1 MRPGGDVGDR
11 GSDWWKHGVLYQ
23 VYPRS
28 FQDSDGDGV
37 GDLRGVIQ
45 RLDHLAWLGID
56 GIWLNPVSPSPNRDW
71 GYDVS
76 DYLDVASEYGGL
88 DALQELIDAAS
99 DRGIRVVLD
108 LVPNH
113 TSDQHPW
120 FVDARSG
127 RNAEHRDWYVWADP
141 ANDGGPPNNW
151 RSSFGGPAWTLDE
164 ASGQYYLHNFLPYQ
178 PDLNWWNED
187 VRAAFDGILRG
198 WFDRGVAGFRIDV
211 AHAIVKD
218 RLLRDDPATVAGAT
232 ALDEPQ
238 IIYSMHRPEVHD
250 VLRRWRAIADAYQ
263 PPRVLIGETWVRD
276 LPELA
281 SYYGE
286 GTELHLAFNFAFA
299 TAPFEATALRAVID
313 ATERA
318 LGTDP
323 WPLWTASNHDIG
335 RLATRW
341 ASGEERRV
349 RCALFV
355 LLLLRGT
362 PTLYAGDEIGLED
375 VEMPSSRW
383 RDEGSGPGGRSR
395 DPGRTPIPWEPGPG
409 HGFTSP
415 GVEPWLPI
423 GGVARSVAE
432 QRADPDSTLAWCQK
446 VIAAPAADTRS
457 RVRHTGASRRRRRCA
472 GVEAGGRDHGRREP
486 VADRGHHA
494 RGTAASLCWHPT
506 AFASRAT
513 TLHSSFL
520 RGDARSSKVD
530 RRAVFFVPGFTYLPI
545 GHPFRTLTQGDRGW
559 RNERGTRCRSALR
572 RRVGR

>member
-1 MRPGGDVGDR
+1 MRSRGDIGDR

-37 GDLRGVIQ
+37 GDLRGIIQ

-56 GIWLNPVSPSPNRDW
+56 GVWLNPVSPSPNRDW

-76 DYLDVASEYGGL
+76 DYLDVSTEYGGL
-88 DALQELIDAAS
+88 DALKELIEAAS

-120 FVDARSG
+120 FLDARSG
-127 RNAEHRDWYVWADP
+127 GDAQHRDWYVWADP

-164 ASGQYYLHNFLPYQ
+164 SSGQYYLHNFLPHQ

-211 AHAIVKD
+211 ANAIVKD
-218 RLLRDDPATVAGAT
+218 RLLRDDPVTVAGAS

-250 VLRRWRAIADAYQ
+250 VLRRWRAIADAYD

-313 ATERA
+313 ATELA

-341 ASGEERRV
+341 ASGDERRV

-395 DPGRTPIPWEPGPG
+395 DSGRTPIPWEPGPG

-423 GGVARSVAE
+423 GGAARSVAE
-432 QRADPDSTLAWCQK
+432 QRADPHSTLVWCQK
-446 VIAAPAADTRS
+446 VIAL
-457 RVRHTGASRRRRRCA
+457 RRRM
-472 GVEAGGRDHGRREP
+472 D
-486 VADRGHHA
+486 DL
-494 RGTAASLCWHPT
+494 ASGAQELLDAEGDVLAWK
-506 AFASRAT
+506 
-513 TLHSSFL
+513 
-520 RGDARSSKVD
+520 RGDAVTVAANLSPTAATMPR
-530 RRAVFFVPGFTYLPI
+530 PGGELVLASD
-545 GHPFRTLTQGDRGW
+545 GVRLAQGDA
-559 RNERGTRCRSALR
+559 ALKLPPWGCAVVR
-572 RRVGR
+572 RHV

>member
-1 MRPGGDVGDR
+1 MSER
-11 GSDWWKHGVLYQ
+11 GSNWWKHGVLYQ

-76 DYLDVASEYGGL
+76 DYVDVATEYGGL
-88 DALQELIDAAS
+88 DALRELIEAAS

-120 FVDARSG
+120 FIDARSG

-211 AHAIVKD
+211 ANAIVKD

-232 ALDEPQ
+232 AFDEPQ

-250 VLRRWRAIADAYQ
+250 VLRRWRAIADSYQ

-286 GTELHLAFNFAFA
+286 GNELHLAFNFAFA
-299 TAPFEATALRAVID
+299 TAPFEATALRTVID
-313 ATERA
+313 ATQRA
-318 LGTDP
+318 LGANP

-383 RDEGSGPGGRSR
+383 RDEGAGPGGRSR

-415 GVEPWLPI
+415 GVAPWLPI
-423 GGVARSVAE
+423 GGVGRSVEE
-432 QRADPDSTLAWCQK
+432 QRADPDSTLAWCRK
-446 VIAAPAADTRS
+446 VI
-457 RVRHTGASRRRRRCA
+457 
-472 GVEAGGRDHGRREP
+472 
-486 VADRGHHA
+486 
-494 RGTAASLCWHPT
+494 
-506 AFASRAT
+506 
-513 TLHSSFL
+513 
-520 RGDARSSKVD
+520 
-530 RRAVFFVPGFTYLPI
+530 
-545 GHPFRTLTQGDRGW
+545 
-559 RNERGTRCRSALR
+559 ALR
-572 RRVGR
+572 RRIRDLASETQELLDVDGDVLAWRRGDATTVAANLSPIPAAIPRPAGELVLASDGVRIAGGDGELELPPWGCAVVET